1 MKNADCTLLC
11 VGPQRVADILH
22 HVRPLLESA
31 ARRSRETSVEA
42 IEQDLAAGRALLWIA
57 WGAER
62 RIVAVLVT
70 QLVRTAAG
78 LVCVLVSCAGGE
90 HRRWVGLL
98 RDIERYAADEECVA
112 MRIYGRKGWAR
123 VLKDYRTARVILEK
137 SLPRPA

>member
-11 VGPQRVADILH
+11 VGPQRVGDILH
-22 HVRPLLESA
+22 HVRPLLDDA
-31 ARRSRETSVEA
+31 ARRSGEASVAA

-78 LVCVLVSCAGGE
+78 LVCVLVSCAGKT
-90 HRRWVGLL
+90 RQRWLDLL
-98 RDIERYAADEECVA
+98 RQIEQYAADEECVA
-112 MRIYGRKGWAR
+112 LRIYGRKGWAR

-137 SLPRPA
+137 PLQ